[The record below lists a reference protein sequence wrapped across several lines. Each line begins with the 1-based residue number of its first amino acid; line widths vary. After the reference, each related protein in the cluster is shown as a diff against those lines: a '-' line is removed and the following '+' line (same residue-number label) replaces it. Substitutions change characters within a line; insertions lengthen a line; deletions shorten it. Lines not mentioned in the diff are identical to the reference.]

1 MKKNKEQFY
10 NYVMLAG
17 LLLILI
23 SPLFVLP
30 TYIQAK
36 QFCNSV
42 DGVYSWNFKG
52 EHFCNKE
59 RINKYFFSF
68 PKYHTYWDF
77 EKNFMNFSAKINIS
91 NINP

>member
-23 SPLFVLP
+23 SPLFILP

-52 EHFCNKE
+52 EQFCNKE
-59 RINKYFFSF
+59 RINKYYSTF

-77 EKNFMNFSAKINIS
+77 EKNFVNLSLPQNIS
-91 NINP
+91 IIP